1 MGLRRTLTTSWTGP
15 ATLPALDILQN
26 AMGPVDDRDAIIDAA
41 RELAALRLEEA
52 AQVGEIVEVTAAS
65 LDREA
70 ARILRGIAASLEARK
85 G

>member
-1 MGLRRTLTTSWTGP
+1 VGR
-15 ATLPALDILQN
+15 AE
-26 AMGPVDDRDAIIDAA
+26 PVDDREAIIDAA
-41 RELAALRLEEA
+41 RELAAHRLEEA

-85 G
+85 A

>member
-1 MGLRRTLTTSWTGP
+1 M
-15 ATLPALDILQN
+15 
-26 AMGPVDDRDAIIDAA
+26 DDREAITDAA
-41 RELAALRLEEA
+41 RDLAARRLEEA

-85 G
+85 A